1 MTGRVFIFG
10 DNIDTDVIAPGG
22 FLHLGLDVLKLHS
35 MEAVNADFHTE
46 VDKGDI
52 LVAGRNF
59 GGGSSREQ
67 APLVLKE
74 LGIELVL
81 AESFA
86 RIFFRNAIN
95 VGLMISTIS
104 DEEYRY
110 FQNEKTAK
118 YDPGRGLV
126 NLDMSHRVIEINQPG
141 EPLWSIIS
149 AGGLVNYVRMRLK
162 KQNDE

>member
-1 MTGRVFIFG
+1 LTGKVFIFG

-35 MEAVNADFHTE
+35 MEAVNANFHTE
-46 VDKGDI
+46 VGNGDI

-81 AESFA
+81 AVSFA

-104 DEEYRY
+104 EDEYRY
-110 FQNEKTAK
+110 FQNEKTAR
-118 YDPGRGLV
+118 YDPGRWLV
-126 NLDMSHRVIEINQPG
+126 SLDMSHRVVEINQPG

-149 AGGLVNYVRMRLK
+149 AGGLVNYVKMRLK

>member
-1 MTGRVFIFG
+1 VTGRVFIFG
-10 DNIDTDVIAPGG
+10 DNIDTDIIAPGG

-35 MEAVNADFHTE
+35 MEAVDANFHAE
-46 VDKGDI
+46 VGQGDI

-74 LGIELVL
+74 LGIEIVL
-81 AESFA
+81 SVSFA

-104 DEEYRY
+104 EEEYRY
-110 FQNEKTAK
+110 FQNEKTAR
-118 YDPGRGLV
+118 YDPVRGLV
-126 NLDMSHRVIEINQPG
+126 NLDINHQTVEIEQFG
-141 EPLWSIIS
+141 EPLSSIIS
-149 AGGLVNYVRMRLK
+149 AGGLVNYVKMRLK
-162 KQNDE
+162 MQNDG

>member
-1 MTGRVFIFG
+1 
-10 DNIDTDVIAPGG
+10 
-22 FLHLGLDVLKLHS
+22 

-149 AGGLVNYVRMRLK
+149 AGGLVNYVKMRLK

>member
-1 MTGRVFIFG
+1 VTGRVFIFG

-22 FLHLGLDVLKLHS
+22 FLHLGLDVLKMHS
-35 MEAVNADFHTE
+35 MEAVDKNFHTE
-46 VDKGDI
+46 VGNGDI
-52 LVAGRNF
+52 LVTGRNF

-81 AESFA
+81 AVSFA

-104 DEEYRY
+104 EDEYRY
-110 FQNEKTAK
+110 FQNEKTAR
-118 YDPGRGLV
+118 YDPARGLV
-126 NLDMSHRVIEINQPG
+126 NLDISNRVIKIKQPE
-141 EPLWSIIS
+141 EPLSGIIS
-149 AGGLVNYVRMRLK
+149 AGGLVNYVKIRLRN
-162 KQNDE
+162 QNDK